1 MAMVGEA
8 FLSASI
14 EVLLD
19 RIVSGDVLR
28 LIKGKKLEPVLL
40 KKLKPTLMSVKAVLD
55 DAENK
60 QITNPSVKSWT
71 DELKDAVYD
80 AEDLLD
86 EISTEALRNKI
97 EPEYQTTAM
106 KKASSFL
113 SSSNPFK
120 DGMQSKL
127 EEILGRLD
135 YLLNQKQIL
144 GLKENYKGEKAFQRR
159 PATSLVDESD
169 VYGRDDEKEE
179 TMKLLDPQNLSEN
192 QIAVVP
198 IVGMGWLGKTTLVQ
212 LIYNDPRVDKWFDRK
227 AWVCVSEEFDAF
239 NVTKTILEEMKCSCD
254 GNQNL
259 NQLQLKLKEQ
269 LSGKKYLI
277 ILDDVWNKNYFHWKE
292 LASPFTSGA
301 KNSKIIVT
309 TRDENVAA
317 IMRNNV
323 PTYRL
328 DVLSDDDC
336 WKLFAKHAFDGSSPT
351 KHPDLMA
358 IGEAIWK
365 KILHSNFWGIPNDAT
380 NILPVLTLSYHYLP
394 SHLKRCFAYCS
405 IFPKDYEFEKEE
417 LIQLWMAEGLLEL
430 PKDNGDLE
438 ERGTKYFKDLRLR
451 SFFQQSKGKKS
462 CFVMHDLISDLAKS
476 VTGEFICRLEGS
488 GGGSCV
494 ITERT
499 RHLSNVQEE
508 YDVRQKF
515 QSLAKAKGLRT
526 FLNTK
531 PVWYCSFVSDVLMHD
546 LMVKSSLRVLSLAEY
561 RNIKNFP
568 EDIGNLKHLRN
579 LNLSRTK
586 IKKLPNS
593 LCTLYNL
600 QALKL
605 RGCRDLDELPRDME
619 RLINMLYLDIKGTK
633 LARMPEEMGRLKDLQ
648 IVTDFVLGCQT
659 GSRINELGKL
669 KHLRGRLSISGLKN
683 VASAMNAKDANLKD
697 KVDLKK
703 LKLRWGKDD
712 DIDGDS
718 RHDRE
723 VLEQLEP
730 HTNLEHLVIQSYKG
744 TRFPEWVGHS
754 SFSNIVSLGLHDCEF
769 CISLPPFGQLSSLN
783 SLSISGLSG
792 VLIVGDEFYGNG
804 QASTKPFQS
813 LEMLS
818 FKNMAEWE
826 EWYCWSDDAFPLLQE
841 LSIRDC
847 PKLTKSLPKHLPC
860 LKKLEIED
868 CEKLGGFL
876 PTAPS
881 ILELELQKCK
891 ALQLEPLACG
901 LRELDIDY
909 SDMDNSVLE
918 QMLQRCTLLEK
929 LCLSGCSE
937 IRSLPEVR
945 HVNIW
950 GCEDLK
956 FISAASEGSHHQ
968 HLHYLDIRFCQNL
981 ISFQIEDGL
990 SVTSLTRLWLFSCGS
1005 LKSLPEQMQSVFPSL
1020 EVLEIDDC
1028 PEIERVPK
1036 EGLPSKLKEI
1046 RISWSDKLI
1055 ENLIR
1060 KREWSLHTLPSLTS
1074 LNIWD
1079 SEVEME
1085 CFPDEHLLPSSLTS
1099 LDISSLRN
1107 LKSLGYKGFQHLT
1120 SLCNLS
1126 IYNCPKLQSMPPNML
1141 PPSLSRLCIK
1151 NCPSLKEHCE
1161 KDKGKDWA
1169 NISHIPVIV
1178 IDEQVII

>member
-106 KKASSFL
+106 KKVSSFL

-179 TMKLLDPQNLSEN
+179 IMKLLDPQNLSEN
-192 QIAVVP
+192 QIAVVS
-198 IVGMGWLGKTTLVQ
+198 IVGMGWLGKTQ

-336 WKLFAKHAFDGSSPT
+336 WNPT

-358 IGEAIWK
+358 IGEAIVK
-365 KILHSNFWGIPNDAT
+365 RCGG
-380 NILPVLTLSYHYLP
+380 LPLAAKALGGLLPLTLSYHYLP
-394 SHLKRCFAYCS
+394 SHLKRY
-405 IFPKDYEFEKEE
+405 YEFEKEE

-488 GGGSCV
+488 GSGSCV

-499 RHLSNVQEE
+499 RHLSN
-508 YDVRQKF
+508 
-515 QSLAKAKGLRT
+515 SLAKAKGLRT

-561 RNIKNFP
+561 RNIKNLP

-593 LCTLYNL
+593 LCTL
-600 QALKL
+600 
-605 RGCRDLDELPRDME
+605 DLDELPRDME

-633 LARMPEEMGRLKDLQ
+633 LARMPEE
-648 IVTDFVLGCQT
+648 IDFVLGCQT

-683 VASAMNAKDANLKD
+683 VASAMDAKDANLKD

-723 VLEQLEP
+723 
-730 HTNLEHLVIQSYKG
+730 HLVIQSYKG

-754 SFSNIVSLGLHDCEF
+754 SFSNIASLGLHDCKF
-769 CISLPPFGQLSSLN
+769 CISLPPFGQLSSFN

-868 CEKLGGFL
+868 CEKLGGLL

-901 LRELDIDY
+901 LWELDIDY

-945 HVNIW
+945 VPITLKRFSIFSCENLESFPLGSLPMVKHVNIW

-990 SVTSLTRLWLFSCGS
+990 SVTNLTRLWLFSCGS

-1060 KREWSLHTLPSLTS
+1060 KREWSLHTLPSLTY